1 MKREGWNTGF
11 LKSLLLIF
19 TVLLLSSCASTKLT
33 NSWYDT
39 EYSGK
44 NLLQDVLIIG
54 ISKDETV
61 RRLFEDRFVAILDQA
76 GIDAIQSYSLK
87 ASDIQPTRAAV
98 EEAVKEADAKFVL
111 ITRHLSTD
119 TTEHYRP
126 PERVTVYADPYYSRV
141 YRYYPMAYREVYY
154 TPGYSY
160 EVTTVSMESNLYDAS
175 TEKLVWS
182 AQSQSV
188 DPKMTQKY
196 IDVLI
201 DVFTK
206 DMKEKGLL

>member
-1 MKREGWNTGF
+1 MKREGLNRGY
-11 LKSLLLIF
+11 LKSLLLVCTAVLF
-19 TVLLLSSCASTKLT
+19 TSCASTKLT
-33 NSWYDT
+33 TSWFDT

-44 NLLQDVLIIG
+44 NLLQDILIIG
-54 ISKDETV
+54 VSKDETV

-76 GIDAIQSYSLK
+76 GINAIQSYTLR
-87 ASDIQPTRAAV
+87 ASDIQPTQAAV

-119 TTEHYRP
+119 TKEHYRP
-126 PERVTVYADPYYSRV
+126 PERVSVYADPYYSRV

-188 DPKMTQKY
+188 DPKMTKKY

-206 DMKEKGLL
+206 DMKDKGLL